1 MAKQI
6 IMPKMGESITEAT
19 ITRWLK
25 KEGDRVE
32 EDESIV
38 EIATDKVDSE
48 IPSPYDGV
56 MSKILYEEGETIA
69 IGKAIAEIKIEGEGA
84 GDEEDDDITTD
95 KETLQKEHPQEEEEE
110 KEQLSSSGTP
120 VNLPSNSES
129 GRFYSPLV
137 RNIAKQEGI
146 STGELEKIPGKG
158 KDGRITKH
166 DMLDY
171 IKKGKAKK
179 QKPSSSAKIDQQAVP
194 AVSVS
199 GKDEVIE
206 MDRIR
211 GLIAQHMVESMKT
224 SPHVNSFIEIDVTKI
239 VQWRSKVKNTYQERE
254 NEKITFTPILI
265 EAAVKALK
273 DFPGIN
279 ASVDGN
285 KIIRKKDINLGM
297 AASLP
302 NGNLIVPVIKNAEQK
317 NLLGMVKSVNDLAN
331 RARNN
336 QLKPDEIQ
344 GGTFSVTNL
353 GSFGTDFGTPIINQP
368 QSAIL
373 ALGAIKKKPV
383 VIETAEGDT
392 IGIRS
397 MMYASLAYDHRIID
411 GALGGLYLKK
421 FKEYLE
427 NFDIEQDI

>member
-1 MAKQI
+1 MAKQDI

-19 ITRWLK
+19 ISKWLK
-25 KEGDRVE
+25 KEGDKVE

-56 MSKILYEEGETIA
+56 ISKILYEEGETIA
-69 IGKAIAEIKIEGEGA
+69 IGKVIAEITVEGEDVE
-84 GDEEDDDITTD
+84 DEEENYNTTD
-95 KETLQKEHPQEEEEE
+95 KEINSKE
-110 KEQLSSSGTP
+110 KEQEQEEKKQPVSTETP
-120 VNLPSNSES
+120 VDHPSMSES

-146 STGELEKIPGKG
+146 STQELEKIPGSG
-158 KDGRITKH
+158 KDGRVTKN
-166 DMLDY
+166 DILDY
-171 IKKGKAKK
+171 IKKGKTKE
-179 QKPSSSAKIDQQAVP
+179 QKPSSSSKIAEQAVP

-199 GKDEVIE
+199 GKDEIIE

-211 GLIAQHMVESMKT
+211 SIIAQHMVESKKT
-224 SPHVNSFIEIDVTKI
+224 SPHVNSFIEIDVTRI
-239 VQWRSKVKNTYQERE
+239 VQWRNKVKNTFQERE

-285 KIIRKKDINLGM
+285 TIIKKKGINLGM
-297 AASLP
+297 ATTLP
-302 NGNLIVPVIKNAEQK
+302 DGNLIVPVIKNAEQK

-331 RARNN
+331 RARKN

-353 GSFGTDFGTPIINQP
+353 GTFGTDFGTPIINQP

-383 VIETAEGDT
+383 VIEAVEGDT

-427 NFDIEQDI
+427 NFDMEQDV